1 MGNDDDI
8 SRRCRG
14 GLPTKYKLGGRPESL
29 GRFLGETN
37 FHSPR
42 RGLCRS
48 GQELRLFRPRLGQV
62 FFEFVQPPKWQIAF
76 LWQQALCCHFRV
88 HHARYKVQAFHHGQF
103 RQAISY
109 FLHQAAGT
117 EVGRRGFSRGRRRRG
132 ECLWPCWP
140 SRHRITGQ
148 RGTRRSTRRSKR
160 ASSREGPRQKE
171 GWRRK
176 EQTKGEERGS
186 RPAQGIF
193 RCRTRKPAK
202 AFRRGQRE
210 DDQTWSRE
218 TRWPHGRAGGR
229 RGGNQRP
236 IFLARLFVLTSGR
249 GWDSSVGGPGR
260 TRRRRTSE
268 EEIREEREE
277 SKGQRQREEKE
288 ERRWGPRRVGSQR
301 TGGFKR
307 RYYAKLAEPTGPESS
322 RDSKGESSEG
332 ESREEATSQ
341 EGSGSPAGA
350 DPYQGS
356 EWKEAEEEE
365 LRWKQSRLRR
375 RQEPEEGQEE
385 EKEEEEKLQSG
396 WGRLT
401 DIEFGQQLRS
411 RVKQFERQQE
421 APGCSIEEE
430 VTEKTGQRLA
440 DAATTRTVT
449 IRSRSKSTSSRC
461 REPNYDLRRADG
473 VLFRHLREAAGGECD
488 GSSTRAT
495 PYRASDRSPEAGRF
509 GPAGRCARRT
519 FHVSAP
525 ERHRWQL
532 GHSSTP
538 GIVAARGRNGGRS
551 RGRARGQTACQAS
564 RKTGA
569 GRPVELGQLR
579 KRQRRQR
586 QSQQLARFLWGSK
599 RKRQERCKGK
609 RKAERMEY
617 DGEGGGD
624 SNSGEARGKMRR
636 LEEQQGSL
644 GYPDADPSR
653 ALHNTVRVTVADLKS
668 GVGCCTTFQQLGCLL
683 AWFAIR
689 SPSTEMGDYIV
700 EEFSFLWNGKVAK
713 TKLASG
719 NRRGAAFPLR
729 EGELCDLVQV
739 FTDLALADVSLQP
752 IVDMWWHKAWAYVAM
767 CSLNHLAGKGG
778 RLAPGRWT
786 RPERTAAGSILAAVQ
801 RRSEVSKPH
810 PTSEEG
816 WQKDVGRRRMGYNGE
831 ELAVCHELTWDQVVP
846 ALPPQ
851 EHGGCINCLDWVSP
865 RTREFLVNPE
875 RLLKQEQEVELPKM
889 PGRVHIQATDK
900 MRIASELVSRN
911 VCDWIP
917 LSKVY
922 QVRGVHVLNGLFGVA
937 KPTTLDDGR
946 VILRLIMNLTG
957 SNSTQRQLEGGCT
970 TLPSITSWQ
979 SIVLDGDQKLV
990 MHQSDM
996 CSAFYLFRLP
1006 PQWKPYL
1013 AFNVLADGAQIH
1025 GEPGVSYALACACIP
1040 MGWLNS
1046 VGIMQEISENLL
1058 TQQGL
1063 SMDNQILRGRILPP
1077 WMSTVLD
1084 EATSRGRSWWHVYLD
1099 NYAGGERIEPG
1110 ESALDAAICH
1120 QMAED
1125 AWNAA
1130 GVVSSEKKRV
1140 KAAACVT
1147 ELGAEIQGDNRTLG
1161 VSTEKLVKTVQDTL
1175 WMLSQRSLNR
1185 KHVQILAGRWVFILQ
1200 FRRPAMSYL
1209 QKTWQFI
1216 SGTTKI
1222 TQAMRMAVKSE
1233 LLGLISIA
1241 PLLHCFMGA
1250 EVSRYVICTDASESG
1265 GSVEMAKDLT
1275 TEGIDFLTASEELE
1289 HSRDKGCIP
1298 VLLISL
1304 FNGIGGAFRCYD
1316 ILGVEPLGRIAVEL
1330 DAAAN
1335 RVTQRRWPGVEL
1347 VKDVRSVNRAMVQ
1360 SWSMKYL
1367 KVLEIHL
1374 WGGWPCVDLSA
1385 VKYGRK
1391 NLEGP
1396 QSSLFWEIPRIRD
1409 LLAEEF
1415 GASVKIKHVLE
1426 NVASMDETAARE
1438 ISDYMGS
1445 VPYKLDSV
1453 DAVPM
1458 RRPRFCW
1465 TSECIENKVSGVTV
1479 TEGRYWREVHAPAA
1493 YPLQQN
1499 CLTEGYEWT
1508 GGSTGAVFPTCL
1520 KSIPRTQPPPRP
1532 AGLNKCDRAT
1542 IQRWKDDQYRYPPYQ
1557 YGPNF
1562 IITTN
1567 STWRLLNAEEKE
1579 LLLGY
1584 GYQHTSLAWSASR
1597 SKGDPVGFDDCR
1609 HRLLGDSFSIYSFV
1623 VLAASCCHQFVP
1635 SIAYQHLA
1643 KRMGLAPGFRNILRR
1658 QVPLAKMLQY
1668 GSLHKDPKAFSNG
1681 VHLLNRFLLRKTN
1694 HTGSDI
1700 RVITGDAM
1708 ASRSFPRQS
1717 VASVWWQWE
1726 HSFKTVWKQ
1735 HSHINVL
1742 ELESILLG
1750 LKFQISRLEAV
1761 NQRVFQITDSYVGM
1775 SVVSKGRSS
1784 SKQLSR
1790 VLKVIGAHLL
1800 AFGLQMILG
1809 HVDSADNPSDEGSR
1823 ASKTETDSRTVLQS

>member
-1 MGNDDDI
+1 
-8 SRRCRG
+8 
-14 GLPTKYKLGGRPESL
+14 
-29 GRFLGETN
+29 
-37 FHSPR
+37 
-42 RGLCRS
+42 
-48 GQELRLFRPRLGQV
+48 
-62 FFEFVQPPKWQIAF
+62 
-76 LWQQALCCHFRV
+76 
-88 HHARYKVQAFHHGQF
+88 
-103 RQAISY
+103 
-109 FLHQAAGT
+109 
-117 EVGRRGFSRGRRRRG
+117 
-132 ECLWPCWP
+132 
-140 SRHRITGQ
+140 
-148 RGTRRSTRRSKR
+148 
-160 ASSREGPRQKE
+160 
-171 GWRRK
+171 
-176 EQTKGEERGS
+176 
-186 RPAQGIF
+186 
-193 RCRTRKPAK
+193 
-202 AFRRGQRE
+202 
-210 DDQTWSRE
+210 
-218 TRWPHGRAGGR
+218 
-229 RGGNQRP
+229 
-236 IFLARLFVLTSGR
+236 
-249 GWDSSVGGPGR
+249 
-260 TRRRRTSE
+260 
-268 EEIREEREE
+268 
-277 SKGQRQREEKE
+277 
-288 ERRWGPRRVGSQR
+288 
-301 TGGFKR
+301 
-307 RYYAKLAEPTGPESS
+307 
-322 RDSKGESSEG
+322 
-332 ESREEATSQ
+332 
-341 EGSGSPAGA
+341 
-350 DPYQGS
+350 
-356 EWKEAEEEE
+356 
-365 LRWKQSRLRR
+365 
-375 RQEPEEGQEE
+375 
-385 EKEEEEKLQSG
+385 
-396 WGRLT
+396 
-401 DIEFGQQLRS
+401 
-411 RVKQFERQQE
+411 
-421 APGCSIEEE
+421 
-430 VTEKTGQRLA
+430 
-440 DAATTRTVT
+440 
-449 IRSRSKSTSSRC
+449 
-461 REPNYDLRRADG
+461 
-473 VLFRHLREAAGGECD
+473 
-488 GSSTRAT
+488 
-495 PYRASDRSPEAGRF
+495 
-509 GPAGRCARRT
+509 
-519 FHVSAP
+519 
-525 ERHRWQL
+525 
-532 GHSSTP
+532 
-538 GIVAARGRNGGRS
+538 
-551 RGRARGQTACQAS
+551 
-564 RKTGA
+564 
-569 GRPVELGQLR
+569 
-579 KRQRRQR
+579 
-586 QSQQLARFLWGSK
+586 
-599 RKRQERCKGK
+599 
-609 RKAERMEY
+609 MEY

-644 GYPDADPSR
+644 GYPDADPST

-729 EGELCDLVQV
+729 EGELCDLAQV
-739 FTDLALADVSLQP
+739 FTDLALADVALQP

-831 ELAVCHELTWDQVVP
+831 ELAVCHELTWDQLVP

-937 KPTTLDDGR
+937 KPTSLDDGR

-996 CSAFYLFRLP
+996 CSAFYLFKLP

-1025 GEPGVSYALACACIP
+1025 GEPGVTYALACACIP

-1084 EATSRGRSWWHVYLD
+1084 EAASRGRSWWHVYLD

-1140 KAAACVT
+1140 KASACVT

-1250 EVSRYVICTDASESG
+1250 EVSRYVICTDASEIG

-1396 QSSLFWEIPRIRD
+1396 QSSLFWEIPRVRD

-1499 CLTEGYEWT
+1499 WLTEGYEWT

-1668 GSLHKDPKAFSNG
+1668 GSLHNDPEAFSNG

-1717 VASVWWQWE
+1717 VASVWWKWE

-1735 HSHINVL
+1735 RSHINVL

-1823 ASKTETDSRTVLQS
+1823 ASKTATDSRTVLQS